1 MIRYA
6 GVGVILILMYT
17 EVRAEIMY
25 VSEIS
30 KITSRAGPG
39 IEYKVISEIRTGQ
52 PVEITQQG
60 RWWTRIRLSD
70 GREGFVLSR
79 FLTKKK
85 PNQLLLDELK
95 EKYQTLKL
103 KVKALREENKKQRD
117 EKKRLLAEL
126 TGKKEI
132 LEQLTK
138 SYETLMAESPRF
150 IDLRENYRKKVS
162 QLEDQTKNAEK
173 YEEALSQFRRDQIFK
188 WMLTGVGLLLMGF
201 LIGMISN
208 RQRRRSA
215 PF

>member
-1 MIRYA
+1 VEIKDEKHYISEGEREGCSHWCMYKRWIALPMIRYA

-85 PNQLLLDELK
+85 PN
-95 EKYQTLKL
+95 TL
-103 KVKALREENKKQRD
+103 VR
-117 EKKRLLAEL
+117 
-126 TGKKEI
+126 
-132 LEQLTK
+132 
-138 SYETLMAESPRF
+138 
-150 IDLRENYRKKVS
+150 
-162 QLEDQTKNAEK
+162 
-173 YEEALSQFRRDQIFK
+173 
-188 WMLTGVGLLLMGF
+188 
-201 LIGMISN
+201 
-208 RQRRRSA
+208 
-215 PF
+215 

>member
-52 PVEITQQG
+52 QVEITQQG

-70 GREGFVLSR
+70 GKEGFVLSR

-126 TGKKEI
+126 AGKKEI
-132 LEQLTK
+132 LKQLTK
-138 SYETLMAESPRF
+138 SYETLMAESTRF

-162 QLEDQTKNAEK
+162 QLEDQTKKAEK
-173 YEEALSQFRRDQIFK
+173 YEEALSQFRKHQIFR
-188 WMLTGVGLLLMGF
+188 WALTGVGILLIGF

-208 RQRRRSA
+208 RQRRRSV